1 MRELYDAK
9 RLASDK
15 VCVQPPAQLTVE
27 GLCAI
32 DVRHRDDDG
41 LKLQIGVPC
50 LRSLESGLALLLDLA
65 HVQFLSCST
74 TRVIKSRCWRCLR
87 WRLLYWVCRSGRNAA
102 RSSAEKTCGCSH
114 AAKWPPFRAYCS
126 GSGSDRRD
134 LPSSAGP
141 DRSRQE
147 KRLP

>member
-15 VCVQPPAQLTVE
+15 VCVQPTVQLSVE
-27 GLCAI
+27 ALCAI

-74 TRVIKSRCWRCLR
+74 TRVFKRRR
-87 WRLLYWVCRSGRNAA
+87 WRSLRLRLIHWVFRRGRNAA
-102 RSSAEKTCGCSH
+102 CSSAQKTCGCSH
-114 AAKWPPFRAYCS
+114 AGKWPPF
-126 GSGSDRRD
+126 
-134 LPSSAGP
+134 SS
-141 DRSRQE
+141 
-147 KRLP
+147 LL